1 MNHPSQFARLSPGAA
16 AKAGRHGLLPRSLPA
31 PFNHDQI
38 LTHGSGRGVP
48 TEPGKLGSHASIPV
62 RVFFVRGQG
71 FPDQLGRGRVAL
83 GPLGRPSGCVNTQLA
98 KPINSAEH
106 SRHDAVQPFK
116 RHSKN
121 SLRYGPEPSEGEKN
135 AIHEN
140 HQFRSGE
147 PNDR

>member
-16 AKAGRHGLLPRSLPA
+16 AKAADARPSLLPVSA
-31 PFNHDQI
+31 ANIIHDQMYDDRRAGQ
-38 LTHGSGRGVP
+38 LVGECSR
-48 TEPGKLGSHASIPV
+48 HAPV
-62 RVFFVRGQG
+62 RVIFVRGQ
-71 FPDQLGRGRVAL
+71 DLTYQLGRRLRAGGSFRRL
-83 GPLGRPSGCVNTQLA
+83 SGCVNTQLA